1 MKKSLIRLGAV
12 LCLSLAALV
21 CAHLA
26 VGRASDKVEIRE
38 TVLAGDRSAAR
49 GLEVSYSVY
58 DDSHHLRWDVAL
70 TLGGDIVPETDFR
83 FFTGRSYWEIPPEYT
98 VQLYALPLNFGMSGR
113 VAEDDQRDTEY
124 EYMVR
129 PAMDAASRT
138 APGEKRTEKLR
149 LADYYDCYP
158 LALEAWTPEGPIYST
173 SWRGSGRTLDREE
186 WQKVNDYF
194 RMPVPPEAMVT
205 VTAERNEAG
214 ELVEISCEET
224 EAAEQFTPMSS
235 LGVASGEALYLPV
248 IPSQEAPDQVA
259 AGIHVIPLLEKEGR
273 LTPDLDHIR
282 LLCPLALAAEDLLH
296 FCWNQDGTLLMLYAR
311 EAGRLAL
318 TAIDPDT
325 GETVQR
331 LELMDLGPEDWAGHM
346 DRNGLYMVYGNSGD
360 DFVLLREEAKM
371 FSVVLSGKLGL
382 SWPLTEMFSSR
393 SQLAW
398 DGERLALAGFIQGRE
413 NQEDGSRQ
421 PMGFGAAVW
430 TREGLQYAGVYE
442 YVPGR
447 DWENW
452 QDGYYRHMFDGQVDG
467 AVWGETG
474 SQGP

>member
-1 MKKSLIRLGAV
+1 MKKNLTRLGAV
-12 LCLSLAALV
+12 LCLSLAVLV

-26 VGRASDKVEIRE
+26 LGWTEDKVEIRE
-38 TVLAGDRSAAR
+38 TVLAGDRSAAQ
-49 GLEVSYSVY
+49 GLEIACSVY
-58 DDSHHLRWDVAL
+58 DDSHHLRWDATL
-70 TLGGDIVPETDFR
+70 TLGGDIAPETEFQ
-83 FFTGRSYWEIPPEYT
+83 FFTGRHYWEIPPEYT
-98 VQLYALPLNFGMSGR
+98 AQLYPAPLNFSMSGR
-113 VAEDDQRDTEY
+113 VAEDDQRDAEY

-138 APGEKRTEKLR
+138 APGEKRTETLR

-186 WQKVNDYF
+186 WQRVNDYF
-194 RMPVPPEAMVT
+194 RMPVPPEATVT

-224 EAAEQFTPMSS
+224 EAAEQFAPMSF

-259 AGIHVIPLLEKEGR
+259 AGIHMVPLLEKEDR

-282 LLCPLALAAEDLLH
+282 LLYPLALAAADDLIN
-296 FCWNQDGTLLMLYAR
+296 FTWNQDGSLLMLYTR
-311 EAGRLAL
+311 EAGRLVL
-318 TAIDPDT
+318 TTVDPHT

-331 LELMDLGPEDWAGHM
+331 LELMDLGPEEWVDHM
-346 DRNGLYMVYGNSGD
+346 DQSALYMVYGNSED
-360 DFVLLREEAKM
+360 DFVLLREEAGVL
-371 FSVVLSGKLGL
+371 SQVLSGKLGL
-382 SWPLTEMFSSR
+382 SWPMTEMFSSWSR
-393 SQLAW
+393 LAW
-398 DGERLALAGFIQGRE
+398 DGERLALAGFIQGRMD
-413 NQEDGSRQ
+413 QESGTRQ

-430 TREGLQYAGVYE
+430 TGEGLQFAGFYE
-442 YVPGR
+442 YVPAR

-452 QDGYYRHMFDGQVDG
+452 QEGYYRHLFDGRVEE
-467 AVWGETG
+467 AAFR
-474 SQGP
+474 P